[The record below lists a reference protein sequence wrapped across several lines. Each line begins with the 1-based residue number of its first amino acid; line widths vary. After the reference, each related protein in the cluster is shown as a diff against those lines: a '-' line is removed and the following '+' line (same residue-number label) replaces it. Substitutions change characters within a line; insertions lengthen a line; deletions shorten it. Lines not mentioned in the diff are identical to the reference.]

1 VESRATRVNLWI
13 KHIMPQGLTFGC
25 FSKRNAVELLDLS
38 LKAYKALTVLHYFAD
53 EHGRVFAS
61 QSQMAKQLSQHQQH
75 LSTGLKELCRKGF
88 VFKEDNFY
96 RIDPIL
102 IRYSAKEQH
111 A

>member
-1 VESRATRVNLWI
+1 
-13 KHIMPQGLTFGC
+13 
-25 FSKRNAVELLDLS
+25 
-38 LKAYKALTVLHYFAD
+38 
-53 EHGRVFAS
+53 VFAS